1 MRNRRTPRLARPS
14 RHCANLG
21 HSERGWGTLRRDHYI
36 PQFILKGF
44 RKPARG
50 KVHFAEKGNAV
61 IRLMP
66 VRDIFFQDHGERVL
80 AKPPKLRQR
89 GETAILASEPEWTEV
104 TAEALQKLE
113 NEWARAIKGMIKWVK
128 KLDTNRTRFVAVK
141 CGPHKQEEWVQAI
154 VDYCLRTM
162 FRSEEAGHELWRRL
176 QESEERDLQEWIE
189 TELGKSL
196 TPSDELLY
204 VYQRHNRAQTGAL
217 ADEIFRKR
225 NPEFTVTAWRIVDNS
240 RFIIGSRGGCW
251 VERGELRVF
260 LFPVDPKVAV
270 SLQGKEQVNHILGG
284 NIQLGNSGTVVHHDI
299 PGETGITA
307 RMVNEAMWSSC
318 NAVAVGLE
326 RRDIEE
332 LMRV

>member
-1 MRNRRTPRLARPS
+1 M
-14 RHCANLG
+14 
-21 HSERGWGTLRRDHYI
+21 
-36 PQFILKGF
+36 
-44 RKPARG
+44 
-50 KVHFAEKGNAV
+50 HFAEKDDAV

-80 AKPPKLRQR
+80 AKPPKLMQQ
-89 GETAILASEPEWTEV
+89 GEKALLASEPEWTEV

-128 KLDTNRTRFVAVK
+128 KLDTNRSRFVAVK
-141 CGPHKQEEWVQAI
+141 CGPHKQEEWVQA
-154 VDYCLRTM
+154 VADYCLRTM
-162 FRSEEAGHELWRRL
+162 FRSEEAGHELWRRR
-176 QESEERDLQEWIE
+176 QESEERNLQEWIE
-189 TELGKSL
+189 KELGKSL

-204 VYQRHNRAQTGAL
+204 VYRQHNRASARTGAL

-251 VERGELRVF
+251 VERGELRAF
-260 LFPVDPKVAV
+260 LFPVDPKIAV
-270 SLQGKEQVNHILGG
+270 SLQGREQANHIFGG
-284 NIQLGNSGTVVHHDI
+284 NIPLRNSATVVHHDI
-299 PGETGITA
+299 PGKMGITA

-318 NAVAVGLE
+318 NAVVGLE

-332 LMRV
+332 VLRG